1 VKDLVGGTVQRTA
14 TRAATRAARRGE
26 QTRPKLIFFHSLL
39 DGRSRRVAGFL
50 SQILQRRRN
59 HATFALYRVSREDRP
74 DLLERFS
81 VELVPTLCVVEGRH
95 VRGRLEAPRGCREIE
110 QFLAPWL
117 K

>member
-1 VKDLVGGTVQRTA
+1 MEQTIEG
-14 TRAATRAARRGE
+14 AATRPARKS
-26 QTRPKLIFFHSLL
+26 QQARPKLIFFHSLL

-81 VELVPTLCVVEGRH
+81 VDRVPTLCVVEGRQL
-95 VRGRLEAPRGCREIE
+95 RARLEAPRGCREIE